1 MDKFNTL
8 LEAAQLA
15 ATRCGSW
22 SFATSDDRYDVKGLL
37 VLAELSDSEDP
48 DITAQNFKSGRSF
61 FF

>member
-22 SFATSDDRYDVKGLL
+22 SFAIDLQK
-37 VLAELSDSEDP
+37 
-48 DITAQNFKSGRSF
+48 NHF
-61 FF
+61 